1 MYLVSGGRLWV
12 CVSYVYMLR
21 VPRVYTGWGRAGA
34 LEGCSQRMFH
44 ASTWGSRV
52 YMGPKVGYG
61 YVCLRV
67 HDTCATCVHKCPSV
81 RVMSSLR
88 VSDEPQDREELGP
101 WRVVGGIEGICFVS
115 LMSHSQGYLV

>member
-1 MYLVSGGRLWV
+1 M
-12 CVSYVYMLR
+12 SYVYMLR
-21 VPRVYTGWGRAGA
+21 VPRVYTSVSLSRVSDEPQGWGRAGA

-44 ASTWGSRV
+44 ASTWGIRV
-52 YMGPKVGYG
+52 YMGPKVGYV

-67 HDTCATCVHKCPSV
+67 HVTCATCVHLCV
-81 RVMSSLR
+81 RVMGSLR

-101 WRVVGGIEGICFVS
+101 WRVVAGIEGICFVS